1 MSSGSRRRLSG
12 LYLRFTFRHRVQRQ
26 RQKEIHGA
34 VPRNHYTSQTQGP
47 WTIQFETDGEVPA
60 FSFRPGGDGDAN
72 AQEGARQPTIGFNL
86 RDADRQAR
94 LGRRDGRHRLS

>member
-34 VPRNHYTSQTQGP
+34 VPEMADSSDRSIATMRRNTR
-47 WTIQFETDGEVPA
+47 A
-60 FSFRPGGDGDAN
+60 A
-72 AQEGARQPTIGFNL
+72 
-86 RDADRQAR
+86 
-94 LGRRDGRHRLS
+94 